1 MDNILNLVIG
11 VFLTIGGLAIIIQK
25 EADIGSDDN
34 VYLVKGCFKN
44 LYGVI
49 FLVLGL
55 AFLCAGII
63 SM

>member
-25 EADIGSDDN
+25 EADIGIDDN
-34 VYLVKGCFKN
+34 VFLVKGCFKN

-49 FLVLGL
+49 FW
-55 AFLCAGII
+55 FWD
-63 SM
+63 